1 MAFFNDQGLTVIR
14 KRTGERFIE
23 SLLTFSGL
31 ITILVTICII
41 FILLNGAF
49 SFFKEIS
56 LYEFITSSEWTPTFS
71 DKHYGILPLLAGTF
85 LTTSIATCI
94 AVPMGVTIA
103 VYLSLYAPTQLRK
116 YTKPALEV
124 LAAVPTVVYGYFA
137 LTIVTPFLQHLFPG
151 AVDSNNALSAGIV
164 MGVMILPMVSSLSED
179 AMNAVPSKLKEASY
193 GMGATK
199 FQTAFKVILPAASS
213 GVIVSII
220 LAISRAIGETMI
232 VTIAA
237 GAKPTVTLNPFSE
250 VATITSYMV
259 STSKSDVQIGDT
271 AYYAIF
277 AAGITL
283 FFFTFGLNIVS
294 NLIKKKF
301 QEKYD

>member
-1 MAFFNDQGLTVIR
+1 MAITR
-14 KRTGERFIE
+14 KRTSERFIE

-31 ITILVTICII
+31 ITILVTICIV
-41 FILLNGAF
+41 FILLSGAF

-56 LYEFITSSEWTPTFS
+56 LWEFFTSTEWTPTFS
-71 DKHYGILPLLAGTF
+71 EKHYGILPLLAGTI
-85 LTTSIATCI
+85 LTTGISTVI

-103 VYLSLYAPTQLRK
+103 IYLSLYAPSKLRQ
-116 YTKPALEV
+116 YAKPALEV

-137 LTIVTPFLQHLFPG
+137 LTIVTPFLQDIFPD

-164 MGVMILPMVSSLSED
+164 MGIMILPMVSSLSED
-179 AMNAVPSKLKEASY
+179 AMNAVPSKLSEASY

-199 FQTAFKVILPAASS
+199 FQTAFKVIVPAASS
-213 GVIVSII
+213 GIIVSII

-237 GAKPTVTLNPFSE
+237 GAKPAVTLNPFSE

-283 FFFTFGLNIVS
+283 FLFTFGLNIVS
-294 NLIKKKF
+294 NIIKKKY